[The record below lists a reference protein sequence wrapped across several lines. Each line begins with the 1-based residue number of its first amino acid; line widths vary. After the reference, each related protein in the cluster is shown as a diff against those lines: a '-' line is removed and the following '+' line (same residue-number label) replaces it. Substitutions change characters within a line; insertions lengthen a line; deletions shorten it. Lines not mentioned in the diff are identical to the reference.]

1 MTTRSTKVA
10 RPRHVTALVPD
21 PHNANRGTHRGRA
34 ALTHSLR
41 TYGAGRAILIDRQG
55 RIIAGNKTAAEARTL
70 GLPLRVV
77 QTDGRHLV
85 AVQRT
90 DLDLA
95 TDAHATALAVAD
107 NRVGE
112 LDLEWDPALLQQLQ
126 VEGLDLSP
134 WWTEAELARLF
145 AADEDEEA
153 RANTAVAPGPT
164 AIRRGD
170 LFELGRHRLL
180 CGDATSAHDVA
191 RLLEDATPVLMV
203 TDPPYGVAYD
213 PAWRHRA
220 RPQARTAVGAVLN
233 DDRADWGAAF
243 ALFPGPV
250 AYVWHAALK
259 ASIVAAGLE
268 AAGFVLRSQII
279 WAKQHF
285 ALSRGDYHFAH
296 EPAFYAVRAKPPRPW
311 LGDRTQTTLW
321 SVPNLNPLGGTRDG
335 ENTPTGHG
343 TQKPVALWEIPLRNH
358 TTPEAVLYDPFCGS
372 GTALI
377 AAEKT
382 GRVCRAL
389 DLDPRYVQAAVT
401 RWETYTGAR
410 ARRQRRA
417 RRTR

>member
-112 LDLEWDPALLQQLQ
+112 LDLEWDPALLQHLQ
-126 VEGLDLSP
+126 AEGLDLSP

-233 DDRADWGAAF
+233 DDRADWGGPPSRS
-243 ALFPGPV
+243 FP
-250 AYVWHAALK
+250 A
-259 ASIVAAGLE
+259 
-268 AAGFVLRSQII
+268 RSPT
-279 WAKQHF
+279 
-285 ALSRGDYHFAH
+285 SGM
-296 EPAFYAVRAKPPRPW
+296 RP
-311 LGDRTQTTLW
+311 
-321 SVPNLNPLGGTRDG
+321 
-335 ENTPTGHG
+335 
-343 TQKPVALWEIPLRNH
+343 
-358 TTPEAVLYDPFCGS
+358 
-372 GTALI
+372 
-377 AAEKT
+377 
-382 GRVCRAL
+382 
-389 DLDPRYVQAAVT
+389 
-401 RWETYTGAR
+401 
-410 ARRQRRA
+410 
-417 RRTR
+417 

>member
-1 MTTRSTKVA
+1 MPGVFGGILVRGGMHMTTRSTKVA

-126 VEGLDLSP
+126 AERLDLSP

-268 AAGFVLRSQII
+268 AAGFVLRIHRSN
-279 WAKQHF
+279 A
-285 ALSRGDYHFAH
+285 
-296 EPAFYAVRAKPPRPW
+296 
-311 LGDRTQTTLW
+311 
-321 SVPNLNPLGGTRDG
+321 
-335 ENTPTGHG
+335 
-343 TQKPVALWEIPLRNH
+343 
-358 TTPEAVLYDPFCGS
+358 
-372 GTALI
+372 
-377 AAEKT
+377 
-382 GRVCRAL
+382 
-389 DLDPRYVQAAVT
+389 
-401 RWETYTGAR
+401 
-410 ARRQRRA
+410 
-417 RRTR
+417 